1 VRTAFFVAVY
11 IGLGFFLA
19 YELGRNDQARA
30 LKGCEI
36 VASQAVRDVTEAEG
50 KASACESIFTNLG
63 SLEEGV
69 EP

>member
-1 VRTAFFVAVY
+1 MRTAFFVAVY
-11 IGLGFFLA
+11 VGLGFFLA

-30 LKGCEI
+30 LEGCEI
-36 VASQAVRDVTEAEG
+36 VASQASRDAAEAES
-50 KASACESIFTNLG
+50 KASECENIFTNLG